1 MMKNELVIKAKLIRA
16 LNDMGVTSIS
26 ESDIEVLKTTNEAHG
41 DLASNIAMK
50 LARVLHKSPL
60 EIASE
65 IHAHIDMDGL
75 EKVEVKAPGFINFF
89 FAKDEFASAV
99 KNILNDELNYGCS
112 KSKNTSILLEFVSV
126 NPTGDM
132 HLGHA
137 RGAAIGDSLARILT
151 CAGYDVKKEYYVN
164 DGGSQVLHLGE
175 SIKSRYFALFG
186 KEIPMPEDGYHGP
199 DIIDIAKT
207 IKDEVGNKYLND
219 DEETLHFFM
228 ERGVELE
235 LLKIKKDLK
244 LFRVEFDIFTSEKKI
259 RASGLVEEVI
269 SKLKP
274 YTYVQDGAL
283 LLKTS
288 EVYDEKDRVIIKSN
302 GEYTYLLPD
311 IAYHVDKF
319 NRGYDKLI
327 DLFGADHHGYINRMK
342 SALRL
347 LGYDDS
353 RLDIELTQMV
363 RILRG
368 DKEVKLSKREGTADT
383 LRSLVEEVGVDACR
397 YFFVSRAPS
406 THLDLNLDLMMTKN
420 NTNPLYYA
428 SYAHARLCSVLNQ
441 AENIDYLNATYSFA
455 DEAAISL
462 IKKLMEFN
470 DVVEEAAKS
479 LAPHKV
485 CAYVQKLAQ
494 LIHVFYTE
502 CRIINKDDMEN
513 SKSRLALCKASKIV
527 LRKALELIGVNAPE
541 KM

>member
-1 MMKNELVIKAKLIRA
+1 MMKNELMIKEKLIRA
-16 LNDMGVTSIS
+16 LNDMGVTPIS

-186 KEIPMPEDGYHGP
+186 KEIPMPEDGYYGP

-219 DEETLHFFM
+219 DEETIHYFM

-441 AENIDYLNATYSFA
+441 AEDIDYLNATYSFA

-470 DVVEEAAKS
+470 DVVEDAAKS

-527 LRKALELIGVNAPE
+527 LRKVLELIGVNAPE

>member
-1 MMKNELVIKAKLIRA
+1 MPIEPVEPKRVIFFAMGEPPFSAVEHRGNDHGHEGRNEHDAVEPVQDSAVAREDGAVVLDAALTLDHAGEQVAVDAQHRGHHAQQPNDDIHGNSHVGPAEHLHPVGGHRVDHGGQDPEEHGAQHPADGPFHRLFGAHHRAELVFAEGPACKIGA
-16 LNDMGVTSIS
+16 GV
-26 ESDIEVLKTTNEAHG
+26 
-41 DLASNIAMK
+41 
-50 LARVLHKSPL
+50 P
-60 EIASE
+60 
-65 IHAHIDMDGL
+65 
-75 EKVEVKAPGFINFF
+75 APGK
-89 FAKDEFASAV
+89 A
-99 KNILNDELNYGCS
+99 
-112 KSKNTSILLEFVSV
+112 
-126 NPTGDM
+126 
-132 HLGHA
+132 
-137 RGAAIGDSLARILT
+137 
-151 CAGYDVKKEYYVN
+151 
-164 DGGSQVLHLGE
+164 
-175 SIKSRYFALFG
+175 
-186 KEIPMPEDGYHGP
+186 ED
-199 DIIDIAKT
+199 
-207 IKDEVGNKYLND
+207 
-219 DEETLHFFM
+219 
-228 ERGVELE
+228 
-235 LLKIKKDLK
+235 
-244 LFRVEFDIFTSEKKI
+244 
-259 RASGLVEEVI
+259 
-269 SKLKP
+269 
-274 YTYVQDGAL
+274 QQ
-283 LLKTS
+283 
-288 EVYDEKDRVIIKSN
+288 DEKDRVIIKSN

-368 DKEVKLSKREGTADT
+368 DREVKLSKREGTADT

-406 THLDLNLDLMMTKN
+406 THLDLNLDLMTTKN
-420 NTNPLYYA
+420 NTNPSYYA

-441 AENIDYLNATYSFA
+441 AEDIDYLNAIYSFA

-470 DVVEEAAKS
+470 DVVEDAAKS

-513 SKSRLALCKASKIV
+513 SKSRLALCQASKIV

>member
-1 MMKNELVIKAKLIRA
+1 MMKNELMIKEKLIRA

-65 IHAHIDMDGL
+65 IHTHIDMDGL

-99 KNILNDELNYGCS
+99 KNILNYELNYGCS

-186 KEIPMPEDGYHGP
+186 KEIPMPEDGYYGP

-207 IKDEVGNKYLND
+207 IKDEVGDKYLND
-219 DEETLHFFM
+219 DEETLHVFM

-406 THLDLNLDLMMTKN
+406 THLDLNLDLMTTKN

-441 AENIDYLNATYSFA
+441 AEDIDYLNATYSFA

-479 LAPHKV
+479 LASHKV